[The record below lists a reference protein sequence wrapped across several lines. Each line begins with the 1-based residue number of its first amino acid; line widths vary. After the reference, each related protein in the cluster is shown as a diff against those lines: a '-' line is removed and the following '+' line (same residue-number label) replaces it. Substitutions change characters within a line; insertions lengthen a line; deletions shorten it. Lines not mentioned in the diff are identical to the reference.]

1 MEFQEVVRRR
11 RMVRNHADQP
21 VSREV
26 LQRIGDTA
34 QRAPS
39 AGFSQ
44 GTRLVVVT
52 EEAGRRSV
60 ARICDEPAYVAR
72 GFDPWLSRAAAL
84 FIPCVSEEVYRA
96 RYREPDKRRP
106 GKPEREWAV
115 PYWWMD
121 AGCVVM
127 LILLA
132 AVDEGLSAGFL
143 EVRRPP
149 ELQAEL
155 GIPSDFMPVGV
166 ISVGPPASDRR
177 SSSLERGRLRTEE
190 FVRWERW

>member
-21 VSREV
+21 VSRET
-26 LQRIGDTA
+26 LQRVAETA

-44 GTRLVVVT
+44 GVRLVVVT
-52 EEAGRRSV
+52 EAAGRRRV
-60 ARICDEPAYVAR
+60 AHICGEADYVER

-96 RYREPDKRRP
+96 RYREPDKLRP
-106 GKPEREWAV
+106 GQPEREWPV

-143 EVRRPP
+143 EVRRASV
-149 ELQAEL
+149 LQAEL
-155 GIPSDFMPVGV
+155 GIPSDFTPLGV
-166 ISVGPPASDRR
+166 VTLGAPEEDRR
-177 SSSLERGRLRTEE
+177 SSSLERGRLPQHE